1 MPVQKVLWTWLLAFL
16 KKGLDFGFP
25 LFLFGW
31 LLDGFVELLLFV
43 VIVNF
48 FKTGFLCLAL
58 AVLEIV
64 L

>member
-1 MPVQKVLWTWLLAFL
+1 MQKMLWTWLLAFL
-16 KKGLDFGFP
+16 KKGLDFCLP
-25 LFLFGW
+25 LFLFVW
-31 LLDGFVELLLFV
+31 LMDGFVLLLLFV

-48 FKTGFLCLAL
+48 FKTGFLCVAL